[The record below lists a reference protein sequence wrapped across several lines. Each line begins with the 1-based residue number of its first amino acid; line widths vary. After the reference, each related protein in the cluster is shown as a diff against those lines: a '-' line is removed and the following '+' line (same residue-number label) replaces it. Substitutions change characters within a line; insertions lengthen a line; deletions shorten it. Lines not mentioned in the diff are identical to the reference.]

1 MFQTQ
6 QKNIRAVLTRLTTS
20 FSATCKSSRLL
31 SNSKPRLS
39 RQHGKR
45 IIPGLA
51 YLLSAMVVLLALGA
65 CGSKDDDA
73 EEAGK
78 PMPLERFEAKAKLK
92 SKWSAGNGPGQGKRY
107 DRMTLGF
114 DSDNVY
120 VSNVKGRVASYTLQG
135 KTNWRK
141 KLGPLSAGV
150 GVGSSLALV
159 ANTDGVVIALDTDN
173 GSELWR
179 VDVRGEVLAA
189 PQASGDRVLVQTYD
203 GRLIGLDRDN
213 GEQLW
218 AYTSDT
224 PLLTLRGTATPV
236 IESGIAYTGF
246 ANGKLIAID
255 IENGNTLWDKPVAV
269 AKGQAEIDR
278 IVDVDASPLVSTSAV
293 YSASFNG
300 NLFAFSKRD
309 GRPLWRFETSSYRE
323 IAEGFGNVYV
333 VDDKSRVFA
342 ISSESG
348 DQKWEQSA
356 LLNRDLSAPAVFGG
370 FLILA
375 DKKGYLHVLS
385 QVDGSIV
392 GRAKIDGSGVRVP
405 LRPVDDLLYVYSNDG
420 KLAAYKIE
428 NIVTK

>member
-1 MFQTQ
+1 M
-6 QKNIRAVLTRLTTS
+6 
-20 FSATCKSSRLL
+20 
-31 SNSKPRLS
+31 
-39 RQHGKR
+39 
-45 IIPGLA
+45 
-51 YLLSAMVVLLALGA
+51 
-65 CGSKDDDA
+65 
-73 EEAGK
+73 
-78 PMPLERFEAKAKLK
+78 
-92 SKWSAGNGPGQGKRY
+92 
-107 DRMTLGF
+107 
-114 DSDNVY
+114 
-120 VSNVKGRVASYTLQG
+120 
-135 KTNWRK
+135 
-141 KLGPLSAGV
+141 
-150 GVGSSLALV
+150 
-159 ANTDGVVIALDTDN
+159 
-173 GSELWR
+173 
-179 VDVRGEVLAA
+179 
-189 PQASGDRVLVQTYD
+189 
-203 GRLIGLDRDN
+203 
-213 GEQLW
+213 
-218 AYTSDT
+218 
-224 PLLTLRGTATPV
+224 
-236 IESGIAYTGF
+236 
-246 ANGKLIAID
+246 
-255 IENGNTLWDKPVAV
+255 
-269 AKGQAEIDR
+269 
-278 IVDVDASPLVSTSAV
+278 DASPLVSTSAV